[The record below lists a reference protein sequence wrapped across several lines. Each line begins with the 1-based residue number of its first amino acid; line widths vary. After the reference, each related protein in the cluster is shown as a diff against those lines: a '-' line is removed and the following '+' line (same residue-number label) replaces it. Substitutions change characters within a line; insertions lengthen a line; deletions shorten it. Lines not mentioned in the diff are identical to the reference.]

1 MLAGRLSQRSV
12 FNLGIGVI
20 TVICGYV
27 VICQVYLWARGFPA
41 TLDSGTTYLFL
52 GIAFAGIV
60 LFLIGRRYTPVRLL
74 DVDEQTMTLWFQN
87 EEYAREF
94 RKANALWI
102 EVR

>member
-1 MLAGRLSQRSV
+1 MIAGRLSQRSV

-20 TVICGYV
+20 TVISAYV
-27 VICQVYLWARGFPA
+27 VICQVYLWARGLPA
-41 TLDSGTTYLFL
+41 TVDPGPTYLFL
-52 GIAFAGIV
+52 GIACAGIV

-87 EEYAREF
+87 EEYAQEF